1 MTIGF
6 PPKPVYPLALD
17 SDKTLFKVYNTSQ
30 AKLKYQN
37 SAWSEELAIEPVI
50 AGDEQWGNNGFA
62 NISGELFY
70 YDNVETDVTG
80 KINKLKNCA
89 RNLGGKRTAYNKKG
103 TWVRGFVVAEHHN
116 QLVDAVILTE
126 KYLLEL
132 QDEIK
137 KLENQPSCADDA
149 LCPEVTFKTTKT
161 KSSNCIETILNY
173 EISIIG
179 SFTSFILDFGDGQST
194 NSPQSGSHTYS
205 LNSKVDPVIR
215 ISNDTCTIVQT
226 PIERTD
232 PTEPTTVTPTIPT
245 IPIPPPPVF
254 PEIVIPDCIIPEI
267 NWGFDLPQIV
277 LPQIDI
283 NCSAFSVPT
292 ISFPSTIVIPNIS
305 LEGISIPSTI
315 SILGPVPP
323 SLISII
329 GPSIPSLISI
339 IGPDIPSLI
348 SIIGPDIPSIINGT
362 ITVSNPGGGEFK
374 IPDTITI
381 SPDTITVDSN
391 IPTNITVNSNIPT
404 NITVNSNIPTNIT
417 VSGDITVPP
426 IPNISVYV
434 PEIPDIIVDWGKVPT
449 INVNVT
455 CNCCPSSS
463 SGGGAFTRN
472 RPLDLDDDFIDD
484 FENDPVLGLEL
495 DSNSIGI
502 PSEIQI
508 IAPEFPDIRI
518 KHDIPNFISLISDL
532 PTKIELFQNNPIV
545 HEFTIINDSLPSKI
559 EVVATN
565 LPTSIRLDSSE
576 LPNFIS
582 LLVPTLP
589 DIKID
594 ASGIPDSI
602 RVVGIPDV
610 INVNMPSEI
619 KARLELP
626 ENLEIPL
633 VYKGGPVPVQFDS
646 SNLLGDDDRPCFALV
661 PCGSKK

>member
-1 MTIGF
+1 M
-6 PPKPVYPLALD
+6 
-17 SDKTLFKVYNTSQ
+17 
-30 AKLKYQN
+30 
-37 SAWSEELAIEPVI
+37 
-50 AGDEQWGNNGFA
+50 
-62 NISGELFY
+62 
-70 YDNVETDVTG
+70 
-80 KINKLKNCA
+80 
-89 RNLGGKRTAYNKKG
+89 
-103 TWVRGFVVAEHHN
+103 
-116 QLVDAVILTE
+116 
-126 KYLLEL
+126 
-132 QDEIK
+132 
-137 KLENQPSCADDA
+137 
-149 LCPEVTFKTTKT
+149 
-161 KSSNCIETILNY
+161 
-173 EISIIG
+173 
-179 SFTSFILDFGDGQST
+179 
-194 NSPQSGSHTYS
+194 
-205 LNSKVDPVIR
+205 
-215 ISNDTCTIVQT
+215 
-226 PIERTD
+226 
-232 PTEPTTVTPTIPT
+232 
-245 IPIPPPPVF
+245 
-254 PEIVIPDCIIPEI
+254 
-267 NWGFDLPQIV
+267 
-277 LPQIDI
+277 
-283 NCSAFSVPT
+283 
-292 ISFPSTIVIPNIS
+292 
-305 LEGISIPSTI
+305 
-315 SILGPVPP
+315 
-323 SLISII
+323 
-329 GPSIPSLISI
+329 
-339 IGPDIPSLI
+339 
-348 SIIGPDIPSIINGT
+348 
-362 ITVSNPGGGEFK
+362 
-374 IPDTITI
+374 
-381 SPDTITVDSN
+381 
-391 IPTNITVNSNIPT
+391 
-404 NITVNSNIPTNIT
+404 
-417 VSGDITVPP
+417 
-426 IPNISVYV
+426 